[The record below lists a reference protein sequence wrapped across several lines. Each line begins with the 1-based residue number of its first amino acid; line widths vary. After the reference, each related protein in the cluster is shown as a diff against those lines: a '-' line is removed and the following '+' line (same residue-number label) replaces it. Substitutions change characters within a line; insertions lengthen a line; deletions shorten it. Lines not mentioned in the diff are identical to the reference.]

1 MISAIEVS
9 EPALD
14 LELTKIMCIPGFDA
28 KNAIK
33 KFVILLCWN
42 GTKLRFMEF
51 SQLVFFIVN
60 IVHYSFVWWKQ
71 KKNMYWN
78 TINKYNLSLE
88 LYTYRVSH
96 SKEGKVI
103 LLWWGHRFWFF
114 LVFWVLHVHEIDSF
128 MPNSSVFIFLMFRG
142 L

>member
-14 LELTKIMCIPGFDA
+14 LELTKIMCIRGFDA

-33 KFVILLCWN
+33 KSAIRLCWN
-42 GTKLRFMEF
+42 GTKLQFMEF

-88 LYTYRVSH
+88 LYT
-96 SKEGKVI
+96 
-103 LLWWGHRFWFF
+103 
-114 LVFWVLHVHEIDSF
+114 
-128 MPNSSVFIFLMFRG
+128 
-142 L
+142 